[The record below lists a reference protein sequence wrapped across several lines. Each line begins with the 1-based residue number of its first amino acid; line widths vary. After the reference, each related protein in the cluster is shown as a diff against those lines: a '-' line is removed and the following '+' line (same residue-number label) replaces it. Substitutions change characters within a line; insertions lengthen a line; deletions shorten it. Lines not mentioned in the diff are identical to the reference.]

1 MPIER
6 EKIHSLATIAKLRE
20 ALHGVVSA
28 NDAILTCGSYARR
41 EASAQSDID
50 FYSVVADGRI
60 PDWSVKAHSA
70 ISKIVPKE
78 PSIGGAFGEAVGR
91 DSIIKNIGGDGDT
104 NKNLTHRILFLL
116 EGEWL
121 ANQAIFQDL
130 RRRVLERYISS
141 EMTDHQLT
149 LFLLNDII
157 RYYRTI
163 AVDYEFKTV
172 EQDQP
177 KPWAVRNI
185 KLIFSRKLLYTSGV
199 FSVALTA
206 DRSRDEKI
214 RLLERLFDL
223 PVIERMADIC
233 GDAAVKPILKSYSTF
248 LERMEEEA
256 YRKSLDNLQPNERKS
271 HLFRDL
277 KNEGHHFTQCLM
289 KLFDQ
294 TFGSSHPIHRAIR
307 F

>member
-1 MPIER
+1 MPIQR
-6 EKIHSLATIAKLRE
+6 ARDFSNDKIQTLRN
-20 ALHGVVSA
+20 ALHGIIPSS
-28 NDAILTCGSYARR
+28 DAVLTCGSYARR
-41 EASAQSDID
+41 EASDQSDLD
-50 FYSVVADGRI
+50 FYFISSETGSPTWVAAAQKAISETI
-60 PDWSVKAHSA
+60 PKAHSA
-70 ISKIVPKE
+70 N
-78 PSIGGAFGEAVGR
+78 GAFGKVVAR
-91 DSIIKNIGGDGDT
+91 DSIVKNIGGGGDT
-104 NKNLTHRILFLL
+104 NDNITHRILFLL

-121 ANQAIFQDL
+121 ANQAVFSDL
-130 RRRVLERYISS
+130 RKRVLERYISA

-177 KPWAVRNI
+177 KPWATRNI

-223 PVIERMADIC
+223 PVIERLTEIC
-233 GDAAVKPILKSYSTF
+233 GEASVKPVMTSYSIF
-248 LERMEEEA
+248 LEKMEDIEF
-256 YRKSLDNLQPNERKS
+256 RKSLDGIQAGERKS
-271 HLFRDL
+271 PFFRDL

-294 TFGSSHPIHRAIR
+294 TFGSNHPIHRAIR